1 VAEEAIK
8 SLKKILE
15 CLLNIISVRC
25 VINLHILKKRMTSE
39 INYVLLFKKK
49 FNKKIFK
56 KSESVKMGGASGLN
70 ILQQKSWHVLRRH
83 NIERVRKD
91 QREEKERQQKE
102 DDRKDL
108 AEFESKLDH
117 LRCVRL
123 CNNSF

>member
-1 VAEEAIK
+1 
-8 SLKKILE
+8 
-15 CLLNIISVRC
+15 
-25 VINLHILKKRMTSE
+25 MTSE